1 MPAKPLNSKETK
13 MSALNELLTLPA
25 RKDNPHLK
33 EWIDNAGRV
42 VGVTCTYAPEE
53 IICAAGLLPYRMEAR
68 GCADTD
74 LADVYFHRFNCT
86 FARSLLQA
94 GLAGDYKFLDGF
106 CVLNGCEQIRRL
118 YEVWQKVVR
127 TPYQYMVT
135 IPHSISDA
143 GLAWYREEI
152 FNFKENLVGN
162 FSGRLTEADLWRAI
176 RVYNETRRLVQELYD
191 LRKAENPPITGA
203 DAARIVLSAY
213 IMPRE
218 KYNALLQEALK
229 EIRKKKGISGY
240 KARLLIGG
248 AALDDPQLM
257 ELVEGQGGLIVSDTL
272 CFGTRSFGTLIEESG
287 DDALDAIA
295 KHYYNRNPCPRM
307 QNQFPSRLRYTQE
320 MARGAKVDGVILER
334 IVFCDSHGVDAPML
348 AERLEEQ
355 GIPTLVLEREY
366 ALSDVGRLRTR
377 VEAFIERIARG

>member
-1 MPAKPLNSKETK
+1 

-25 RKDNPHLK
+25 RKDNPYLK
-33 EWIDNAGRV
+33 EWMANAGRV

-53 IICAAGLLPYRMEAR
+53 IIYAAGLLPYRMEAR

-118 YEVWQKVVR
+118 YEVWQKAVR
-127 TPYQYMVT
+127 TPYQYMIT
-135 IPHSISDA
+135 IPHTISDA

-152 FNFKENLVGN
+152 SNFKENLVGN
-162 FSGRLTEADLWRAI
+162 FSGRLTEGDLWHAI

-218 KYNALLQEALK
+218 KYNGLLREALK
-229 EIRKKKGISGY
+229 EIRARKGISGY

-257 ELVEGQGGLIVSDTL
+257 ELVEGQGGMIVSDTL
-272 CFGTRSFGTLIEESG
+272 CFGTRNFGTLIEENG
-287 DDALDAIA
+287 GNPLDAIA

-307 QNQFPSRLRYTQE
+307 QKQFPSRLRYTE
-320 MARGAKVDGVILER
+320 DMAKGAKVDGVILER

-366 ALSDVGRLRTR
+366 ALSDVGRLKTR
-377 VEAFIERIARG
+377 VEAFLERIARG